1 MSDQELIALVELL
14 NRCPMTAAE
23 RQWAQ
28 ALISRLAES
37 HDPPPL
43 PPPPTAEE

>member
-1 MSDQELIALVELL
+1 MSQQELSALVELL

-28 ALISRLAES
+28 SLITRLAAES
-37 HDPPPL
+37 EAAEPL
-43 PPPPTAEE
+43 PEAQE